1 MDTKKEE
8 VMDDNKNSD
17 TVGKILYI
25 FLINVMFI
33 IFL

>member
-8 VMDDNKNSD
+8 VMDKYKNSD

>member
-8 VMDDNKNSD
+8 VMDDYKNSD
-17 TVGKILYI
+17 TVEKILYI

>member
-8 VMDDNKNSD
+8 VMDDYKNSD
-17 TVGKILYI
+17 TVGKILYF